1 MSQQPVNYN
10 PANPHVAFNQTL
22 PAAPQMMV
30 IPRVTKAMAFQQE
43 WQTDLGDCFQS
54 KDCCYAY
61 FCFPCYMCR
70 VAAVFEESCWAS
82 CYVGMPAYRAMFRA
96 RKGIKGSLLSDCCT
110 TAFCMLCSAIQLMEE
125 QEKRGGAF

>member
-1 MSQQPVNYN
+1 MSNFPQQAQPVNYN

-54 KDCCYAY
+54 KDCKWQSRS
-61 FCFPCYMCR
+61 FC
-70 VAAVFEESCWAS
+70 
-82 CYVGMPAYRAMFRA
+82 VGFF
-96 RKGIKGSLLSDCCT
+96 G
-110 TAFCMLCSAIQLMEE
+110 
-125 QEKRGGAF
+125 